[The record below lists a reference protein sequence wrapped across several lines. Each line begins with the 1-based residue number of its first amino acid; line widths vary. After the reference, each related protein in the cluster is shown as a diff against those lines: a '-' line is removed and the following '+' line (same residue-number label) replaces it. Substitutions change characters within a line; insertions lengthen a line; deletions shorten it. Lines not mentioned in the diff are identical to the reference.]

1 VPPASDT
8 LSTCRKRPGPHD
20 PLYLLVA
27 ELRLGVVPIH
37 VFTNLPVQLVVVVG
51 LKVLAALT
59 VERPHT
65 PRLLS
70 LPSPTELS

>member
-1 VPPASDT
+1 
-8 LSTCRKRPGPHD
+8 
-20 PLYLLVA
+20 
-27 ELRLGVVPIH
+27 